1 MTDSFLPEPVVVK
14 QPKFTR
20 VEGSRHSYAITANH
34 VEKSKRGFRRPN
46 ILLHCLVRPPPQLAA
61 KCDGDQRSSFQSCN
75 LIRQVASRAGLSGW
89 EMAGTRRRR
98 GERKPNGAAGQKARK
113 KRAWKPLVAQNEPF
127 FRKRFSQG
135 STSPRLDLNGVAE
148 TNYAC
153 FVGANRDRLSFLRVA
168 GQPARL

>member
-113 KRAWKPLVAQNEPF
+113 KTGVETLGCSKRAIFPQAVQPGEYV
-127 FRKRFSQG
+127 
-135 STSPRLDLNGVAE
+135 TSVGLEWGRGDELRLF
-148 TNYAC
+148 C
-153 FVGANRDRLSFLRVA
+153 RR
-168 GQPARL
+168 